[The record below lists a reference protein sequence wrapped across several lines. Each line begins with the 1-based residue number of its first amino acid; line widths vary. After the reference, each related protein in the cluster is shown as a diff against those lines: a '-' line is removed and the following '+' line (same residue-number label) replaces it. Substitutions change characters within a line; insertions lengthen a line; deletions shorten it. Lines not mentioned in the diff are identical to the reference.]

1 MLFSLGSFHRFY
13 LCIRVV
19 SPRVAFP
26 LSEVYGVFRNRALLS
41 ISGQKLMTMFWSL
54 FGTPLANVFSPSS
67 SLTLVLEK
75 CLMEMNRV
83 TSPLTLSFARLHHF
97 VAQKSQHN
105 LGISTQVR
113 VAVNPLSVLCLSS
126 LPFPPKSPQ
135 DLLIVHLSFISL
147 CLFVLPVL
155 RSEVRVPEAR
165 PC

>member
-1 MLFSLGSFHRFY
+1 MLFSLGRFHRFY
-13 LCIRVV
+13 LCIRIV

-54 FGTPLANVFSPSS
+54 FGTPLANIFSPSS
-67 SLTLVLEK
+67 SLSLVLEK

-105 LGISTQVR
+105 LGISNSSTCGR
-113 VAVNPLSVLCLSS
+113 ESTFSS
-126 LPFPPKSPQ
+126 LFEYSPFSPLAPPGFVNCSSEFHFP
-135 DLLIVHLSFISL
+135 LLVCSS
-147 CLFVLPVL
+147 CV
-155 RSEVRVPEAR
+155 EE
-165 PC
+165 